1 MSGKNVPDFLR
12 GPVEASEEVLDE
24 GLGEAD
30 TTFGLDADDLTF
42 QRDRAFALTIA
53 AYLEGQKNPKVPFRF
68 SLTAGQLRTLRGEL
82 SKVEEAAEWVEDT

>member
-12 GPVEASEEVLDE
+12 SPSEASEEVLDE
-24 GLGEAD
+24 
-30 TTFGLDADDLTF
+30 GLDADDLTF
-42 QRDRAFALTIA
+42 QRDRAFALAIA

-82 SKVEEAAEWVEDT
+82 SKIEEAIEWVEDD